1 MTHLYFKCKCRA
13 DCDCC
18 VSGRRAAAR
27 RRRGAR
33 AGAGCDCDPLLARL
47 SEAVARDRRQI
58 VTQIQASS
66 SRLHSRLDSLERR
79 TRHEVRLPLDNYLT
93 IKSKKAES

>member
-1 MTHLYFKCKCRA
+1 M
-13 DCDCC
+13 
-18 VSGRRAAAR
+18 
-27 RRRGAR
+27 
-33 AGAGCDCDPLLARL
+33 GAGCDCDPLLARL

-79 TRHEVRLPLDNYLT
+79 TRHEVSLDNYLT
-93 IKSKKAES
+93 IKSKKADIQTCRTVF

>member
-1 MTHLYFKCKCRA
+1 M
-13 DCDCC
+13 
-18 VSGRRAAAR
+18 SGRRAAAR

-33 AGAGCDCDPLLARL
+33 AGAGPGAGAGCDCDPLLARL

-79 TRHEVRLPLDNYLT
+79 TRHEVRLPLVKYLT
-93 IKSKKAES
+93 IKSKKADIQTCRTVF

>member
-1 MTHLYFKCKCRA
+1 M
-13 DCDCC
+13 
-18 VSGRRAAAR
+18 SGRRAAAR

-33 AGAGCDCDPLLARL
+33 PGAGCDCDPLLARL

-79 TRHEVRLPLDNYLT
+79 TRHEVRLPLDNHLT
-93 IKSKKAES
+93 IKES

>member
-13 DCDCC
+13 DCDGL

-33 AGAGCDCDPLLARL
+33 AGAGAGCDCDPLLARL

-79 TRHEVRLPLDNYLT
+79 TRHEVRLPLVN
-93 IKSKKAES
+93 

>member
-1 MTHLYFKCKCRA
+1 M
-13 DCDCC
+13 
-18 VSGRRAAAR
+18 SGRRAAAR

-33 AGAGCDCDPLLARL
+33 PGVGAGCDCDPLLARL

-79 TRHEVRLPLDNYLT
+79 TRHEVRLPLDNHLT
-93 IKSKKAES
+93 IKES